1 MKQRNQTEIDKVKAQ
16 HDAEMDADI
25 DELKAEGDWD
35 LLQKYSDFE
44 FIPGVLSAIQKLSS
58 IFKRIIIVTNQ
69 QGIGKKLMT
78 EQDLEYL
85 HNKMLV
91 EIEQAGGKIDRIYYC
106 PHLASENCICRKPS
120 PGMIQQAIID
130 FPDLENENSYLVGD
144 SDSDITAGN
153 EMGLIT
159 VKVDNEYT
167 LAKWCEELLS
177 VIE

>member
-1 MKQRNQTEIDKVKAQ
+1 MHKLDTLFLDRDGVINMKLDGRYVRNFE
-16 HDAEMDADI
+16 E
-25 DELKAEGDWD
+25 
-35 LLQKYSDFE
+35 FE
-44 FIPGVLSAIQKLSS
+44 FMPGAELAIASLSK
-58 IFKRIIIVTNQ
+58 IFKRILVVTNQ
-69 QGIGKKLMT
+69 QGIAKGIMSA
-78 EQDLEYL
+78 EDLNSL
-85 HNKMLV
+85 HKNMLQQLKTTGGS
-91 EIEQAGGKIDRIYYC
+91 IEKIYYC
-106 PHLASENCICRKPS
+106 PHLDSENCKCRKPNT
-120 PGMIQQAIID
+120 GMIEQAIIN

>member
-1 MKQRNQTEIDKVKAQ
+1 MHKLDTLFLDRDGVINMKLDGRYVRN
-16 HDAEMDADI
+16 
-25 DELKAEGDWD
+25 
-35 LLQKYSDFE
+35 FE
-44 FIPGVLSAIQKLSS
+44 EFKFIPGAELAIANLSK
-58 IFKRIIIVTNQ
+58 IFKRILIVTNQ
-69 QGIGKKLMT
+69 QGIEKGIMST
-78 EQDLEYL
+78 ADLNSL
-85 HNKMLV
+85 HQNMLQQLKITGGT
-91 EIEQAGGKIDRIYYC
+91 IEKIYYC
-106 PHLASENCICRKPS
+106 PHLAAKNCICRKPNT
-120 PGMIQQAIID
+120 GMIEQAIID

>member
-1 MKQRNQTEIDKVKAQ
+1 MHKLDTLFLDRDGVINIKLDGRYVRN
-16 HDAEMDADI
+16 
-25 DELKAEGDWD
+25 
-35 LLQKYSDFE
+35 FE
-44 FIPGVLSAIQKLSS
+44 EFKFIPGAELAIANLSR
-58 IFKRIIIVTNQ
+58 IFKRILIVTNQ
-69 QGIGKKLMT
+69 QGIAKGIMSA
-78 EQDLEYL
+78 EDLDSL
-85 HNKMLV
+85 HKDMLQQLKITGGV
-91 EIEQAGGKIDRIYYC
+91 IEKIYYC
-106 PHLASENCICRKPS
+106 PHLAAENCKCRKPN

-167 LAKWCEELLS
+167 LAKWCEDLLS